1 MYHERVV
8 EMTPKVKQNFIPIQM
23 TNPKQCILV
32 KNSTYRL
39 LDFFFTLK
47 ANVIILSTIKDISG
61 SLSQKVFNLL

>member
-8 EMTPKVKQNFIPIQM
+8 EMTPKQNVIPIQK

-39 LDFFFTLK
+39 LEFLSTLK
-47 ANVIILSTIKDISG
+47 ANVIILSTIKDIPG

>member
-8 EMTPKVKQNFIPIQM
+8 EMTPKQNFIPIQK

-47 ANVIILSTIKDISG
+47 ANVLILSTIKDISV

>member
-8 EMTPKVKQNFIPIQM
+8 EMTPKQNFIPIQK

-47 ANVIILSTIKDISG
+47 SNVIILSTIKDISV

>member
-8 EMTPKVKQNFIPIQM
+8 GMTPKQNFIPIQM

>member
-8 EMTPKVKQNFIPIQM
+8 EMTPKQNVIPIQK

-39 LDFFFTLK
+39 LDFLSTLK
-47 ANVIILSTIKDISG
+47 ANVIILSTIRDISV

>member
-8 EMTPKVKQNFIPIQM
+8 EMTPKQNFIPIQM

-47 ANVIILSTIKDISG
+47 ANVLILSTIKDISV

>member
-1 MYHERVV
+1 MYHERAV
-8 EMTPKVKQNFIPIQM
+8 EMTPKQNFIPIQK

-47 ANVIILSTIKDISG
+47 ANVIILSTIKDISV

>member
-1 MYHERVV
+1 MYHEIV
-8 EMTPKVKQNFIPIQM
+8 EMTPKQNFIPIQK

-39 LDFFFTLK
+39 LEFFFTLK
-47 ANVIILSTIKDISG
+47 ANVIILSTIRDISG

>member
-8 EMTPKVKQNFIPIQM
+8 EMTPKQNVIQIQK
-23 TNPKQCILV
+23 TNQKQCILV

-39 LDFFFTLK
+39 LEFFFTLK
-47 ANVIILSTIKDISG
+47 ANVIILSTIRDISG

>member
-8 EMTPKVKQNFIPIQM
+8 EMTPKQNFIPIQK

-39 LDFFFTLK
+39 LEFFFTLK
-47 ANVIILSTIKDISG
+47 AEYN
-61 SLSQKVFNLL
+61 

>member
-8 EMTPKVKQNFIPIQM
+8 EMTPKQNVIPIQK

-47 ANVIILSTIKDISG
+47 ANVIILSTIKDISV